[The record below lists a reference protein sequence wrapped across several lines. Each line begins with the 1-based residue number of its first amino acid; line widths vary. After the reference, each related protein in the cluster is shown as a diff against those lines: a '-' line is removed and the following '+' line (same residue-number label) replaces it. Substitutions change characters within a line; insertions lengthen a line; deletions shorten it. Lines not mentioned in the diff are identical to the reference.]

1 MPAPPPVTL
10 TGAPLFP
17 APALPA
23 FHHGPAL
30 CLTDTPPSTG
40 VFMLMDAT
48 HVPIEKYGDPTWN
61 RLTFSGKVG
70 AATYNTN
77 ALSDPGGLMLWISPS
92 VPGSVHDIRLLRE
105 YMPDFGY
112 LTDIMMAGPPGD
124 ARPVLVVD
132 KGYLGAQ
139 KLLLG
144 TCIMIPIKRRMGS
157 DEGGGLSQ
165 KDRDHN
171 RAVAQVRYVVEQ
183 CMGRIKLFGMMRG
196 PYRGTPD
203 RFNGDMNVVAGLAN
217 LRHLREHIRAAHADT
232 IREVTAWRRR
242 G

>member
-1 MPAPPPVTL
+1 MPTPPPATM
-10 TGAPLFP
+10 TGAPLSTNS
-17 APALPA
+17 AMPA

-77 ALSDPGGLMLWISPS
+77 AVSDPGGLVLWMSTS
-92 VPGSVHDIRLLRE
+92 VPGSTHDIRLLRDHI
-105 YMPDFGY
+105 PDFGY
-112 LTDIMMAGPPGD
+112 LTHVMKTDLPGD
-124 ARPVLVVD
+124 DRPVLVVD
-132 KGYLGAQ
+132 KGYLGIQ
-139 KLLLG
+139 EVFLG
-144 TCIMIPIKRRMGS
+144 TCILIPVKRRMGS
-157 DEGGGLSQ
+157 DEGGELSQ
-165 KDRDHN
+165 EDRDHN
-171 RAVAQVRYVVEQ
+171 RAVAQIRYVVEQ
-183 CMGRIKLFGMMRG
+183 CMGRIKLFGIMRG

-203 RFNGDMNVVAGLAN
+203 RFNEDMNVVAGLAN
-217 LRHLREHIRAAHADT
+217 LKHLREHVRAAHAD
-232 IREVTAWRRR
+232 IIKEVTAWRRR